1 MLGSLAQ
8 LSGRHGPA
16 PSTSRAVHHDSRCAF
31 RFTASSRPPR
41 RRLYGRRWVSTSVL
55 DDESAGAPGI
65 DEAAADMDPMLV
77 EKDTG
82 RFLLERAIVPQEQ
95 VDLILSQ
102 FHFFPMVGRGRSGLR
117 SGQNQM
123 WFQMRAEP
131 ASAMYGAFPV
141 WMHGFSTC
149 CVSSLFYSTL

>member
-1 MLGSLAQ
+1 M
-8 LSGRHGPA
+8 
-16 PSTSRAVHHDSRCAF
+16 
-31 RFTASSRPPR
+31 
-41 RRLYGRRWVSTSVL
+41 L

-95 VDLILSQ
+95 VDLLLSQ
-102 FHFFPMVGRGRSGLR
+102 FHFFSMVGRGGNDLR
-117 SGQNQM
+117 SEQKQT

-141 WMHGFSTC
+141 WMHGSSTC
-149 CVSSLFYSTL
+149 CVNSLFIQLSDDRRTMFSR